1 MAADGLKLA
10 VARYDGWNVKIFF
23 YCRLDVLSMS
33 DGILVERFRSNVT
46 ESVSDQWGNRGANEE
61 NTGSI

>member
-1 MAADGLKLA
+1 MG
-10 VARYDGWNVKIFF
+10 VSV
-23 YCRLDVLSMS
+23 
-33 DGILVERFRSNVT
+33 LVERFRSNVT